1 MAKESWFQISNF
13 SDLKPRNEGGRVA
26 RVDIMGPI
34 GGWDVSGSEFLR
46 ELKDLGDVD
55 SIDLRIHSPGGSV
68 LDGWAIANGIKNHPA
83 HVVARVEGLA
93 ASMGSVVLMSAD
105 EIEVPRNAYVMIHN
119 VSGGAFGEAEEL
131 ESMAALMRK
140 LQDDVTDFYANATG
154 KDREEIA
161 EMMAAE
167 TWMNGED
174 AVEHGFATRV
184 LEPVKVAACADL
196 ETLVS
201 KFENVPVA
209 VLELQQ
215 EEPTQEGEQAE
226 ELADSLK
233 EESVEEEPTED
244 QEAAE
249 IEADQEAIEKELQ
262 DEVKAKA
269 ELSTWARILA
279 ALSGDKS
286 ADNDGGS
293 SAKAAL
299 HRAEKLEAE
308 LSGRVD
314 ELEKIQDELEILR
327 AENKELESC
336 ALTVESRLIECG
348 FDFAEAGDLPV
359 PNARNISNVR
369 ETYLAMQPGQERRE
383 FFAENRKEIERLQS
397 E

>member
-1 MAKESWFQISNF
+1 MAKESWFEISN
-13 SDLKPRNEGGRVA
+13 SADLEPRNEGGRVA

-105 EIEVPRNAYVMIHN
+105 EIEVPQNAYVMIHN

-131 ESMAALMRK
+131 ESMAQLMRK

-184 LEPVKVAACADL
+184 LEPVKAAACADL

-201 KFENVPVA
+201 KFENVPEA
-209 VLELQQ
+209 VLELQA
-215 EEPTQEGEQAE
+215 EEPHLEEDQVDEVEDLLEEDQAQES
-226 ELADSLK
+226 D
-233 EESVEEEPTED
+233 D
-244 QEAAE
+244 QEAAD
-249 IEADQEAIEKELQ
+249 IEADQEEIEEELQ
-262 DEVKAKA
+262 DEVKAKK
-269 ELSTWARILA
+269 ELSAWARILA
-279 ALSGDKS
+279 ALSGDKC
-286 ADNDGGS
+286 ADNHEGS
-293 SAKAAL
+293 SARAAL
-299 HRAEKLEAE
+299 ARAEKLEAE

-314 ELEKIQDELEILR
+314 ELEKVQAELEILR

-348 FDFAEAGDLPV
+348 FDFAEASDLPA
-359 PNARNISNVR
+359 PNANKIGNVL

-383 FFAENRKEIERLQS
+383 FFAKNRKEIERLQS

>member
-1 MAKESWFQISNF
+1 MAKESWFNISN
-13 SDLKPRNEGGRVA
+13 SADLEPRNEGGRVA

-83 HVVARVEGLA
+83 HVVATVEGLA
-93 ASMGSVVLMSAD
+93 ASMGSVVLLSAD
-105 EIEVPRNAYVMIHN
+105 EIQVPQNAYVMIHN

-167 TWMNGED
+167 TWMNGAD

-184 LEPVKVAACADL
+184 LEPVKAAACADL
-196 ETLVS
+196 DTLVA
-201 KFENVPVA
+201 KFENVPAA
-209 VLELQQ
+209 VLELQA
-215 EEPTQEGEQAE
+215 EEPAEEETQVEEIEDLLEEDQAE
-226 ELADSLK
+226 ESD
-233 EESVEEEPTED
+233 D
-244 QEAAE
+244 QESA
-249 IEADQEAIEKELQ
+249 EADQEEIEKELQ
-262 DEVKAKA
+262 TEISAKK
-269 ELSTWARILA
+269 ELSTWGRILA
-279 ALSGDKS
+279 ALSGEDSS
-286 ADNDGGS
+286 ADNHEES

-299 HRAEKLEAE
+299 ARADKLEAE
-308 LSGRVD
+308 LSGRVS
-314 ELEKIQDELEILR
+314 ELEKIQEEMDILR
-327 AENKELESC
+327 DQNREMESC

-348 FDFAEAGDLPV
+348 FDFAEASDLPA
-359 PNARNISNVR
+359 PNQNKIGNAL
-369 ETYLAMQPGQERRE
+369 ETYLGMQPGKERRE
-383 FFAENRKEIERLQS
+383 FFAKNRKEIERLQS

>member
-1 MAKESWFQISNF
+1 MAKESWFEISN
-13 SDLKPRNEGGRVA
+13 SADLEPRNEGGRVA

-46 ELKDLGDVD
+46 ELKNLGDVD

-105 EIEVPRNAYVMIHN
+105 EIEVPQNAYVMIHN
-119 VSGGAFGEAEEL
+119 VSGGAFGEADEL

-167 TWMNGED
+167 TWMNGQD

-184 LEPVKVAACADL
+184 LEPVKAAACADL

-201 KFENVPVA
+201 KFENVPEA
-209 VLELQQ
+209 VLELQGKEPVL
-215 EEPTQEGEQAE
+215 EEDQ
-226 ELADSLK
+226 
-233 EESVEEEPTED
+233 VEEVEAIEEDQAQESDD

-249 IEADQEAIEKELQ
+249 IEADQEEIEKELQ
-262 DEVKAKA
+262 DEVRAKA
-269 ELSTWARILA
+269 ELSTWGRILA

-286 ADNDGGS
+286 ADNHEGS

-299 HRAEKLEAE
+299 QRAEKLEAE

-348 FDFAEAGDLPV
+348 FDFAEASDLPA
-359 PNARNISNVR
+359 PNANKIGNVL

-383 FFAENRKEIERLQS
+383 FFAKNRKEIERLQS

>member
-1 MAKESWFQISNF
+1 MAKESWFQISN
-13 SDLKPRNEGGRVA
+13 SADLEPRNEGGRVA

-105 EIEVPRNAYVMIHN
+105 EIEVPQNAYVMIHN
-119 VSGGAFGEAEEL
+119 VSGGAFGEADEL

-184 LEPVKVAACADL
+184 LEPVKAAACADL

-201 KFENVPVA
+201 KFENVPEA
-209 VLELQQ
+209 VLELQAQ
-215 EEPTQEGEQAE
+215 EPDLEQ
-226 ELADSLK
+226 DQ
-233 EESVEEEPTED
+233 VEEVEALEED
-244 QEAAE
+244 EAQGSDDQDSAD
-249 IEADQEAIEKELQ
+249 IEADQEEIEKELQ

-269 ELSTWARILA
+269 ELSTWGRILA

-286 ADNDGGS
+286 ADNHEGS

-299 HRAEKLEAE
+299 QRAEKLEAE

-348 FDFAEAGDLPV
+348 FDFAEASDLPA
-359 PNARNISNVR
+359 PNAKNVGNVL

-383 FFAENRKEIERLQS
+383 FFAKNRKEIERLQS

>member
-1 MAKESWFQISNF
+1 MAKSSWFEISN
-13 SDLKPRNEGGRVA
+13 STALEPRNEGGRVA

-105 EIEVPRNAYVMIHN
+105 EIEVPQNAYVMIHN
-119 VSGGAFGEAEEL
+119 VSGGAFGEADEL

-184 LEPVKVAACADL
+184 LEPVKAAACADL

-201 KFENVPVA
+201 KFENVPEA
-209 VLELQQ
+209 VLELQA
-215 EEPTQEGEQAE
+215 EEPDLEQ
-226 ELADSLK
+226 DQ
-233 EESVEEEPTED
+233 VEEVEALEED
-244 QEAAE
+244 EAQESDDQDAAE
-249 IEADQEAIEKELQ
+249 IEADQAEIEKELQ
-262 DEVKAKA
+262 EEA
-269 ELSTWARILA
+269 ELSTWGRILA

-286 ADNDGGS
+286 ADNHGES

-299 HRAEKLEAE
+299 VRAEKLEAE

-348 FDFAEAGDLPV
+348 FDFAEAADLPA
-359 PNARNISNVR
+359 PNAKNGNVL
-369 ETYLAMQPGQERRE
+369 ESYLGMQPGQERRE
-383 FFAENRKEIERLQS
+383 FFAKNRKEIERLQS

>member
-1 MAKESWFQISNF
+1 MAKSSWFEISN
-13 SDLKPRNEGGRVA
+13 STALEPRNEGGRVA

-55 SIDLRIHSPGGSV
+55 SIDLRIHSPGGSI
-68 LDGWAIANGIKNHPA
+68 LDGLAIFNGIKNHPA
-83 HVVARVEGLA
+83 KVVGRVEGLA
-93 ASMGSVVLMSAD
+93 ASMGSVVLMAAD
-105 EIEVPRNAYVMIHN
+105 EIEIPENAYVMIHN
-119 VSGGAFGEAEEL
+119 VSGGAYGDIEEL

-140 LQDDVTDFYANATG
+140 LQDDVTDLYADATG
-154 KDREEIA
+154 KDRGEIA
-161 EMMAAE
+161 ELMAAE
-167 TWMNGED
+167 TWFNGKD
-174 AVEHGFATRV
+174 AVENGFATRV
-184 LEPVKVAACADL
+184 LEPVKAAACADL

-201 KFENVPVA
+201 KFENVPEA
-209 VLELQQ
+209 VLELQA
-215 EEPTQEGEQAE
+215 EEPVLEQ
-226 ELADSLK
+226 DQ
-233 EESVEEEPTED
+233 VEEVEALEED
-244 QEAAE
+244 EAQESDDQDAAE
-249 IEADQEAIEKELQ
+249 IEADQAEIEKELQ
-262 DEVKAKA
+262 EEVKAKA
-269 ELSTWARILA
+269 ELSTWGRILA

-286 ADNDGGS
+286 AENDGEL

-299 HRAEKLEAE
+299 ARAEKLEAE

-348 FDFAEAGDLPV
+348 FDFAEASDLPA
-359 PNARNISNVR
+359 PNANKIGNVL

-383 FFAENRKEIERLQS
+383 FFAKNRKEIERLQS

>member
-1 MAKESWFQISNF
+1 MAKHWFEISN
-13 SDLKPRNEGGRVA
+13 SADLEPRNEGGRVA
-26 RVDIMGPI
+26 RVDITGPI

-105 EIEVPRNAYVMIHN
+105 EIEVPQNAYVMIHN
-119 VSGGAFGEAEEL
+119 VSGGAFGEADEL

-167 TWMNGED
+167 TWMNGQD

-184 LEPVKVAACADL
+184 LEPVKAAACADL
-196 ETLVS
+196 DTLVS
-201 KFENVPVA
+201 KFENVPEA
-209 VLELQQ
+209 VLELQAKEPVL
-215 EEPTQEGEQAE
+215 EEDQ
-226 ELADSLK
+226 
-233 EESVEEEPTED
+233 VEEVEALEED
-244 QEAAE
+244 EAQESDDQGEAE
-249 IEADQEAIEKELQ
+249 IEADQEEIEKELQ
-262 DEVKAKA
+262 DEVARA
-269 ELSTWARILA
+269 ELSTWGRILA

-286 ADNDGGS
+286 AENDEGS

-299 HRAEKLEAE
+299 QRAEKLEAE
-308 LSGRVD
+308 LSGRVN

-348 FDFAEAGDLPV
+348 FDFAEASDLPA
-359 PNARNISNVR
+359 PNANKIGNVL

-383 FFAENRKEIERLQS
+383 FFAKNRKEIERLQS

>member
-1 MAKESWFQISNF
+1 MAKESWFEISN
-13 SDLKPRNEGGRVA
+13 SADLEPRNEGGRVA

-105 EIEVPRNAYVMIHN
+105 EIEVPQNAYVMIHN
-119 VSGGAFGEAEEL
+119 VSGGAFGEADEL

-161 EMMAAE
+161 DMMAAE

-184 LEPVKVAACADL
+184 LEPVKAAACADL

-201 KFENVPVA
+201 KFENVPEA
-209 VLELQQ
+209 VLELQA
-215 EEPTQEGEQAE
+215 EEPHLEEDQVDEVEDLLEEDQAQES
-226 ELADSLK
+226 D
-233 EESVEEEPTED
+233 D
-244 QEAAE
+244 QEAAD
-249 IEADQEAIEKELQ
+249 IEADQEEIEEELQ
-262 DEVKAKA
+262 DEVKAKK
-269 ELSTWARILA
+269 ELSAFARILA
-279 ALSGDKS
+279 ALSGDKC
-286 ADNDGGS
+286 ADNHEGS
-293 SAKAAL
+293 SARAAL
-299 HRAEKLEAE
+299 ARAEKLEAE

-314 ELEKIQDELEILR
+314 ELEKVQAELEILR

-348 FDFAEAGDLPV
+348 FDFAEASDLPA
-359 PNARNISNVR
+359 PNANKIGNVL

-383 FFAENRKEIERLQS
+383 FFAKNRKEIERLQS

>member
-1 MAKESWFQISNF
+1 MAKESWFEISN
-13 SDLKPRNEGGRVA
+13 SADLEPRNEGGRVA

-105 EIEVPRNAYVMIHN
+105 EIEVPQNAYVMIHN
-119 VSGGAFGEAEEL
+119 VSGGAFGEADEL

-140 LQDDVTDFYANATG
+140 LQDDVTDVYANATG
-154 KDREEIA
+154 KDREKIA
-161 EMMAAE
+161 DMMAAE

-184 LEPVKVAACADL
+184 LETVKAAACADL

-201 KFENVPVA
+201 KFENVPEA
-209 VLELQQ
+209 VLELQA
-215 EEPTQEGEQAE
+215 EEPHLEEDQVDEVEDLLEEDQAQESG
-226 ELADSLK
+226 
-233 EESVEEEPTED
+233 D
-244 QEAAE
+244 QEAAD
-249 IEADQEAIEKELQ
+249 IEADQEEIEEELQ
-262 DEVKAKA
+262 DEVKAKK
-269 ELSTWARILA
+269 ELSAWARILA
-279 ALSGDKS
+279 ALSGDKC
-286 ADNDGGS
+286 ADNHEGS
-293 SAKAAL
+293 SARAAL
-299 HRAEKLEAE
+299 QRAEKLEAE

-314 ELEKIQDELEILR
+314 ELEKVQAELEILR

-348 FDFAEAGDLPV
+348 FDFAEASDLPA
-359 PNARNISNVR
+359 PNANKIGNVL

-383 FFAENRKEIERLQS
+383 FFAKNRKEIERLQS

>member
-1 MAKESWFQISNF
+1 MAKESWFEISN
-13 SDLKPRNEGGRVA
+13 SADLEPRNEGGRVA

-105 EIEVPRNAYVMIHN
+105 EIEVPQNAYVMIHN

-131 ESMAALMRK
+131 ESMAQLMRK

-184 LEPVKVAACADL
+184 LEPVKAAACADL

-201 KFENVPVA
+201 KFENVPEA
-209 VLELQQ
+209 VLELQAEQ
-215 EEPTQEGEQAE
+215 PDLEEA
-226 ELADSLK
+226 K
-233 EESVEEEPTED
+233 VEEVEALEEDPAQEADD
-244 QEAAE
+244 QEAAK
-249 IEADQEAIEKELQ
+249 IEADQEEIEKELQ

-269 ELSTWARILA
+269 ELSTWGRILA

-286 ADNDGGS
+286 AGNDEGS

-299 HRAEKLEAE
+299 QRAEKLEAE

-348 FDFAEAGDLPV
+348 FDFAEAADLPA
-359 PNARNISNVR
+359 PNAKNVGNVL

-383 FFAENRKEIERLQS
+383 FLAKNRNEIERLQS

>member
-1 MAKESWFQISNF
+1 MAKESWFNISN
-13 SDLKPRNEGGRVA
+13 SADLEPRNEGGRVA

-83 HVVARVEGLA
+83 HVVATVEGLA
-93 ASMGSVVLMSAD
+93 ASMGSVVLLSAD
-105 EIEVPRNAYVMIHN
+105 EIQVPQNAYVMIHN

-161 EMMAAE
+161 DMMAAE
-167 TWMNGED
+167 TWMNGAD

-184 LEPVKVAACADL
+184 LEPVKAAACADL
-196 ETLVS
+196 DTIVA
-201 KFENVPVA
+201 KFENVPAA
-209 VLELQQ
+209 VLELQA
-215 EEPTQEGEQAE
+215 EEPAEEETQVEEIEDSLEEDQAE
-226 ELADSLK
+226 ESD
-233 EESVEEEPTED
+233 E
-244 QEAAE
+244 EAA
-249 IEADQEAIEKELQ
+249 EADQEEIEKELQ
-262 DEVKAKA
+262 TEISAKK
-269 ELSTWARILA
+269 ELSTWGRILA
-279 ALSGDKS
+279 ALSGEDSS
-286 ADNDGGS
+286 ADNHEES

-299 HRAEKLEAE
+299 ARADKLEAE
-308 LSGRVD
+308 LSGRVS
-314 ELEKIQDELEILR
+314 ELEKIQEEMDILR
-327 AENKELESC
+327 DQNREMESC

-348 FDFAEAGDLPV
+348 FDFAEASDLPA
-359 PNARNISNVR
+359 PNQNKIGNAL
-369 ETYLAMQPGQERRE
+369 ETYLGMQPGKERRE
-383 FFAENRKEIERLQS
+383 FFAKNRKEIERLQS

>member
-1 MAKESWFQISNF
+1 MAKESWFQISN
-13 SDLKPRNEGGRVA
+13 SADLEPRNEGGRVA

-105 EIEVPRNAYVMIHN
+105 EIEVPQNAYVMIHN
-119 VSGGAFGEAEEL
+119 VSGGAFGEADEL

-184 LEPVKVAACADL
+184 LEPVKAAACADL

-201 KFENVPVA
+201 KFENVPEA
-209 VLELQQ
+209 VLELQA
-215 EEPTQEGEQAE
+215 EEPVLEEDQVEEVEALEDDQAE
-226 ELADSLK
+226 ESD
-233 EESVEEEPTED
+233 D

-262 DEVKAKA
+262 EEVKAKA
-269 ELSTWARILA
+269 ELSTWGRILA

-286 ADNDGGS
+286 ADNHGES

-299 HRAEKLEAE
+299 VRAEKLEAE

-348 FDFAEAGDLPV
+348 FDFAEAADLPA
-359 PNARNISNVR
+359 PNAKNGNVL
-369 ETYLAMQPGQERRE
+369 ESYLGMQPGQERRE
-383 FFAENRKEIERLQS
+383 FFAKNRKEIERLQS

>member
-1 MAKESWFQISNF
+1 MAKASWFEISN
-13 SDLKPRNEGGRVA
+13 SADLSPRNEGGRVA

-46 ELKDLGDVD
+46 ELKDLGDD
-55 SIDLRIHSPGGSV
+55 ISEIDLRVHSPGGSI
-68 LDGWAIANGIKNHPA
+68 LDGLAIFNGIKNHPA
-83 HVVARVEGLA
+83 KVVGRVEGLA
-93 ASMGSVVLMSAD
+93 ASMGSVVLMAAD
-105 EIEVPRNAYVMIHN
+105 EIEIPENAYVMIHN
-119 VSGGAFGEAEEL
+119 VSGGAYGDIEEL

-140 LQDDVTDFYANATG
+140 LQDDVTDLYADATG
-154 KDREEIA
+154 KDRSEIA
-161 EMMAAE
+161 KLMADE

-174 AVEHGFATRV
+174 AVKHGFATRV
-184 LEPVKVAACADL
+184 LEPVKAAACADL
-196 ETLVS
+196 KTLVS
-201 KFENVPVA
+201 KFENVPEA
-209 VLELQQ
+209 VLELQAQ
-215 EEPTQEGEQAE
+215 EPDLE
-226 ELADSLK
+226 EDQVEEIEDSL
-233 EESVEEEPTED
+233 EEDQAQESDD

-269 ELSTWARILA
+269 ELSTWGRILA

-286 ADNDGGS
+286 AGNDGES

-299 HRAEKLEAE
+299 VRAEKLEAE

-314 ELEKIQDELEILR
+314 ELEKIQGQLEILR

-348 FDFAEAGDLPV
+348 FDFAEASDLPA
-359 PNARNISNVR
+359 PNAKNVGNVL

-383 FFAENRKEIERLQS
+383 FFAKNRKEIERLQS

>member
-1 MAKESWFQISNF
+1 MAKESWFEISN
-13 SDLKPRNEGGRVA
+13 SADLEPRNEGGRVA

-105 EIEVPRNAYVMIHN
+105 EIEVPQNAYVMIHN
-119 VSGGAFGEAEEL
+119 VSGGAFGEADEL

-184 LEPVKVAACADL
+184 LEPVKAAACADL

-201 KFENVPVA
+201 KFENVPEA
-209 VLELQQ
+209 VLELQA
-215 EEPTQEGEQAE
+215 EEPVLEEDQVEEVEALEDDQAE
-226 ELADSLK
+226 ESD
-233 EESVEEEPTED
+233 D

-262 DEVKAKA
+262 EEVKAKA
-269 ELSTWARILA
+269 ELSTWGRILA

-286 ADNDGGS
+286 ADNHGES

-299 HRAEKLEAE
+299 VRAEKLEAE

-348 FDFAEAGDLPV
+348 FDFAEAADLPA
-359 PNARNISNVR
+359 PNAKNGNVL
-369 ETYLAMQPGQERRE
+369 ESYLGMQPGQERRE
-383 FFAENRKEIERLQS
+383 FFAKNRKEIERLQS

>member
-1 MAKESWFQISNF
+1 MAKESWFEISN
-13 SDLKPRNEGGRVA
+13 SADLEPRNEGGRVA

-105 EIEVPRNAYVMIHN
+105 EIEVPQNAYVMIHN

-184 LEPVKVAACADL
+184 LEPVKAAACADL

-201 KFENVPVA
+201 KFENVPEA
-209 VLELQQ
+209 VLELQA
-215 EEPTQEGEQAE
+215 EEPDLEQ
-226 ELADSLK
+226 DQ
-233 EESVEEEPTED
+233 VEEVEALEEDQAQESDD

-249 IEADQEAIEKELQ
+249 IEADQEEIEKELQ
-262 DEVKAKA
+262 DEVEAKA

-286 ADNDGGS
+286 AENDGES

-299 HRAEKLEAE
+299 VRAEKLEAE
-308 LSGRVD
+308 LSGRVN

-348 FDFAEAGDLPV
+348 FDFAEASDLPA
-359 PNARNISNVR
+359 PNANKIGNVL
-369 ETYLAMQPGQERRE
+369 ETYLAMQSGQERRE
-383 FFAENRKEIERLQS
+383 FFAKNRKEIERLQS

>member
-1 MAKESWFQISNF
+1 MAKHWFEISN
-13 SDLKPRNEGGRVA
+13 SADLEPRNEGGRVA
-26 RVDIMGPI
+26 RVDITGPI

-46 ELKDLGDVD
+46 ELKNLGDVD

-105 EIEVPRNAYVMIHN
+105 EIEVPQNAYVMIHN

-184 LEPVKVAACADL
+184 LEPVKAAACADL

-201 KFENVPVA
+201 KFENVPEA
-209 VLELQQ
+209 VLELQA
-215 EEPTQEGEQAE
+215 EEPAE
-226 ELADSLK
+226 EEDQ
-233 EESVEEEPTED
+233 VEEVEALEED
-244 QEAAE
+244 QVQESDDQGEAE
-249 IEADQEAIEKELQ
+249 IEADQEEIEKELQ

-269 ELSTWARILA
+269 ELSTWGRILA

-286 ADNDGGS
+286 AENDGES

-299 HRAEKLEAE
+299 VRAEKLEAE

-327 AENKELESC
+327 AENKELENC

-348 FDFAEAGDLPV
+348 FDFAEAADLPA
-359 PNARNISNVR
+359 PNAKNVGNVL
-369 ETYLAMQPGQERRE
+369 ESYLAMQPGQERRE
-383 FFAENRKEIERLQS
+383 FFAKNRKEIERLQS

>member
-1 MAKESWFQISNF
+1 MAKSSWFEISN
-13 SDLKPRNEGGRVA
+13 STALEPRNEGGRVA

-105 EIEVPRNAYVMIHN
+105 EIEVPQNAYVMIHN
-119 VSGGAFGEAEEL
+119 VSGGAFGEADEL

-184 LEPVKVAACADL
+184 LEPVKAAACADL

-201 KFENVPVA
+201 KFENVPEA
-209 VLELQQ
+209 VLELQA
-215 EEPTQEGEQAE
+215 EEPVLEEDQVEEVEALEDDQAE
-226 ELADSLK
+226 ESD
-233 EESVEEEPTED
+233 D
-244 QEAAE
+244 QDAAE
-249 IEADQEAIEKELQ
+249 IEADQAEIEKELQ
-262 DEVKAKA
+262 EEA
-269 ELSTWARILA
+269 ELSTWGRILA

-286 ADNDGGS
+286 ADNHGES

-299 HRAEKLEAE
+299 VRAEKLEAE

-348 FDFAEAGDLPV
+348 FDFAEAADLPA
-359 PNARNISNVR
+359 PNAKNGNVL
-369 ETYLAMQPGQERRE
+369 ESYLGMQPGQERRE
-383 FFAENRKEIERLQS
+383 FFAKNRKEIERLQS

>member
-1 MAKESWFQISNF
+1 MAKQSWFNISN
-13 SDLKPRNEGGRVA
+13 SADLEPRNEGGRVA

-93 ASMGSVVLMSAD
+93 ASMGSVVLLSAD
-105 EIEVPRNAYVMIHN
+105 EIEVPQNAYVMIHN

-140 LQDDVTDFYANATG
+140 LQDDVTDFYASATG

-167 TWMNGED
+167 TWMNGAD

-184 LEPVKVAACADL
+184 LEPVKAAACADL
-196 ETLVS
+196 NTLVS
-201 KFENVPVA
+201 KFENVPEA
-209 VLELQQ
+209 LLELQA
-215 EEPTQEGEQAE
+215 EEPAEEEAKVEEIEDSLEEDQAE
-226 ELADSLK
+226 ESD
-233 EESVEEEPTED
+233 D

-249 IEADQEAIEKELQ
+249 IEADQEEIQKELQ
-262 DEVKAKA
+262 DELKAKS
-269 ELSTWARILA
+269 ELSTWGRILA
-279 ALSGDKS
+279 AISGDS
-286 ADNDGGS
+286 CAENDGGS

-299 HRAEKLEAE
+299 VRAEKLEAE

-314 ELEKIQDELEILR
+314 ELEKIQDQLEILR
-327 AENKELESC
+327 AENKELESA

-348 FDFAEAGDLPV
+348 FDFAEASDLPA
-359 PNARNISNVR
+359 PNQNKIGNAL
-369 ETYLAMQPGQERRE
+369 ETYLGMQPGKERRE
-383 FFAENRKEIERLQS
+383 FFAKNRKEIERLQS

>member
-1 MAKESWFQISNF
+1 MAKESWFEISN
-13 SDLKPRNEGGRVA
+13 SADLEPRNEGGRVA

-105 EIEVPRNAYVMIHN
+105 EIEVPQNAYVMIHN
-119 VSGGAFGEAEEL
+119 VSGGAFGEADEL

-154 KDREEIA
+154 KDREEVA

-184 LEPVKVAACADL
+184 LEPVKAAACADL
-196 ETLVS
+196 DTLLS
-201 KFENVPVA
+201 KFENVPEA
-209 VLELQQ
+209 VLELQA
-215 EEPTQEGEQAE
+215 EEPDLEVDQ
-226 ELADSLK
+226 
-233 EESVEEEPTED
+233 VEEVEALED
-244 QEAAE
+244 DQAQESEEEAA
-249 IEADQEAIEKELQ
+249 EADQEEIEKELQ
-262 DEVKAKA
+262 EEVKAKK
-269 ELSTWARILA
+269 ELSAWARILA
-279 ALSGDKS
+279 ALSSDKC
-286 ADNDGGS
+286 ADNHGES

-299 HRAEKLEAE
+299 VRADKLEAE
-308 LSGRVD
+308 LSGRVS
-314 ELEKIQDELEILR
+314 ELEKVQAELEILR

-348 FDFAEAGDLPV
+348 FDFAEAADLPA
-359 PNARNISNVR
+359 PNAKNVGNVL

-383 FFAENRKEIERLQS
+383 FLAKNRREIERLQS

>member
-1 MAKESWFQISNF
+1 MAKHWFEISN
-13 SDLKPRNEGGRVA
+13 SADLEPRNEGGRVA
-26 RVDIMGPI
+26 RVDITGPI

-46 ELKDLGDVD
+46 ELKALGNDVD
-55 SIDLRIHSPGGSV
+55 TIDLRIHSPGGSV

-105 EIEVPRNAYVMIHN
+105 EIEVPQNAYVMIHN
-119 VSGGAFGEAEEL
+119 VSGGAFGEADEL

-154 KDREEIA
+154 KDRQEIA

-184 LEPVKVAACADL
+184 LEPVKAAACADL

-201 KFENVPVA
+201 KFENVPEA
-209 VLELQQ
+209 VLELQA
-215 EEPTQEGEQAE
+215 EEPALE
-226 ELADSLK
+226 EDQ
-233 EESVEEEPTED
+233 VEEVEALEED
-244 QEAAE
+244 QVQESDDQGEAE
-249 IEADQEAIEKELQ
+249 IEADQEEIEKELQ
-262 DEVKAKA
+262 DEVARA
-269 ELSTWARILA
+269 ELSTWGRILA

-286 ADNDGGS
+286 AENDEGS

-299 HRAEKLEAE
+299 QRAEKLEAE

-348 FDFAEAGDLPV
+348 FDFAEASDLPA
-359 PNARNISNVR
+359 PNANKIGNVL

-383 FFAENRKEIERLQS
+383 FFAKNRKEIERLQS

>member
-1 MAKESWFQISNF
+1 MAKSSWFEISN
-13 SDLKPRNEGGRVA
+13 STALEPRNEGGRVA

-105 EIEVPRNAYVMIHN
+105 EIEIPQNAYVMIHN
-119 VSGGAFGEAEEL
+119 VSGGAFGEADEL

-184 LEPVKVAACADL
+184 LEPVKAAACADL

-201 KFENVPVA
+201 KFENVPEA
-209 VLELQQ
+209 VLELQAK
-215 EEPTQEGEQAE
+215 EPDLEQ
-226 ELADSLK
+226 DQ
-233 EESVEEEPTED
+233 VEEVEALEED
-244 QEAAE
+244 EAQESDDQDAAE
-249 IEADQEAIEKELQ
+249 IEADQAEIGKELQ

-269 ELSTWARILA
+269 ELSTWGRILA

-286 ADNDGGS
+286 ADNHEGS

-299 HRAEKLEAE
+299 QRAEKLEAE

-314 ELEKIQDELEILR
+314 EIDKIQAELELVR
-327 AENKELESC
+327 SEKKELESC

-348 FDFAEAGDLPV
+348 FDFAEAADLPA
-359 PNARNISNVR
+359 PNAKNVGNVL

-383 FFAENRKEIERLQS
+383 FFAKNRKEIERLQS

>member
-1 MAKESWFQISNF
+1 MAKESWFQISN
-13 SDLKPRNEGGRVA
+13 SADLEPRNEGGRVA

-105 EIEVPRNAYVMIHN
+105 EIEVPQNAYVMIHN
-119 VSGGAFGEAEEL
+119 VSGGAFGEADEL

-184 LEPVKVAACADL
+184 LEPVKAAACADL

-201 KFENVPVA
+201 KFENVPEA
-209 VLELQQ
+209 VLELQAQ
-215 EEPTQEGEQAE
+215 EPDLEQ
-226 ELADSLK
+226 DQ
-233 EESVEEEPTED
+233 VEEVEALEED
-244 QEAAE
+244 EAQGSDDQDSAD
-249 IEADQEAIEKELQ
+249 IEADQEEIEKELQ

-269 ELSTWARILA
+269 ELSTWGRILA

-286 ADNDGGS
+286 ADNHEGS

-299 HRAEKLEAE
+299 QRAEKLEAE

-348 FDFAEAGDLPV
+348 FDFAEASDLPA
-359 PNARNISNVR
+359 PNAKNVGNVL

-383 FFAENRKEIERLQS
+383 FLAKNRREIERLQS

>member
-1 MAKESWFQISNF
+1 MAKHWFEISN
-13 SDLKPRNEGGRVA
+13 SADLEPRNEGGRVA
-26 RVDIMGPI
+26 RVDITGPI

-46 ELKDLGDVD
+46 ELKNLGDVD

-105 EIEVPRNAYVMIHN
+105 EIEVPQNAYVMIHN

-184 LEPVKVAACADL
+184 LEPVKAAACADL

-201 KFENVPVA
+201 KFENVPEA
-209 VLELQQ
+209 VLELQA
-215 EEPTQEGEQAE
+215 EEPALE
-226 ELADSLK
+226 EDQ
-233 EESVEEEPTED
+233 VEEVEALEEDQVQESDD

-249 IEADQEAIEKELQ
+249 IEADQEEIEKELQ
-262 DEVKAKA
+262 TEISAKK
-269 ELSTWARILA
+269 ELSTWGRILA
-279 ALSGDKS
+279 ALSGEDSS
-286 ADNDGGS
+286 ADNHEGS

-299 HRAEKLEAE
+299 ARADKLEAE
-308 LSGRVD
+308 LSGRVN

-348 FDFAEAGDLPV
+348 FDFAEASDLPA
-359 PNARNISNVR
+359 PNQNKIGNAL
-369 ETYLAMQPGQERRE
+369 ETYLGMQPGQDRRE
-383 FFAENRKEIERLQS
+383 FLAKNRREIERLQS

>member
-1 MAKESWFQISNF
+1 MAKHWFEISN
-13 SDLKPRNEGGRVA
+13 SADLEPRNEGGRVA
-26 RVDIMGPI
+26 RVDITGPI

-46 ELKDLGDVD
+46 ELKALGNDVD

-105 EIEVPRNAYVMIHN
+105 EIEVPQNAYVMIHN
-119 VSGGAFGEAEEL
+119 VSGGAFGEADEL

-154 KDREEIA
+154 KDRQEIA

-184 LEPVKVAACADL
+184 LEPVKAAACADL

-201 KFENVPVA
+201 KFENVPEA
-209 VLELQQ
+209 VLELQA
-215 EEPTQEGEQAE
+215 EEPALE
-226 ELADSLK
+226 EDQ
-233 EESVEEEPTED
+233 VEEVEALEED
-244 QEAAE
+244 QVQESDDQGEAE
-249 IEADQEAIEKELQ
+249 IEADQEEIEKELQ
-262 DEVKAKA
+262 DEVARA
-269 ELSTWARILA
+269 ELSTWGRILA

-286 ADNDGGS
+286 AENDEGS

-299 HRAEKLEAE
+299 QRAEKLEAE

-348 FDFAEAGDLPV
+348 FDFAEASDLPA
-359 PNARNISNVR
+359 PNANKIGNVL

-383 FFAENRKEIERLQS
+383 FFAKNRKEIERLQS

>member
-1 MAKESWFQISNF
+1 MAKSSWFEISN
-13 SDLKPRNEGGRVA
+13 STALEPRNEGGRVA

-105 EIEVPRNAYVMIHN
+105 EIEVPQNAYVMIHN
-119 VSGGAFGEAEEL
+119 VSGGAFGEADEL

-184 LEPVKVAACADL
+184 LEPVKAAACADL

-201 KFENVPVA
+201 KFENVPEA
-209 VLELQQ
+209 VLELQA
-215 EEPTQEGEQAE
+215 EEPVLEEDQVEEVEALEDDQAE
-226 ELADSLK
+226 KSD
-233 EESVEEEPTED
+233 D

-262 DEVKAKA
+262 EEVKAKA
-269 ELSTWARILA
+269 ELSTWGRILA

-286 ADNDGGS
+286 ADNHGES

-299 HRAEKLEAE
+299 VRAEKLEAE

-348 FDFAEAGDLPV
+348 FDFAEAADLPA
-359 PNARNISNVR
+359 PNAKNGNVL
-369 ETYLAMQPGQERRE
+369 ESYLGMQPGQERRE
-383 FFAENRKEIERLQS
+383 FFAKNRKEIERLQS

>member
-1 MAKESWFQISNF
+1 MAKESWFEISN
-13 SDLKPRNEGGRVA
+13 SADLEPRNEGGRVA

-105 EIEVPRNAYVMIHN
+105 EIEVPQNAYVMIHN
-119 VSGGAFGEAEEL
+119 VSGGAFGEADEL

-154 KDREEIA
+154 KGREEIA

-184 LEPVKVAACADL
+184 LEPVKAAACADL

-201 KFENVPVA
+201 KFDNVPEA
-209 VLELQQ
+209 VLELQA
-215 EEPTQEGEQAE
+215 EEPALEEDQVEEVKALEEDQAE
-226 ELADSLK
+226 ES
-233 EESVEEEPTED
+233 ED
-244 QEAAE
+244 QEAAD
-249 IEADQEAIEKELQ
+249 IEADQEEIEEELQ
-262 DEVKAKA
+262 DEVKAKK
-269 ELSTWARILA
+269 ELSAWARILA
-279 ALSGDKS
+279 ALSGDKC
-286 ADNDGGS
+286 ADNHEGS

-299 HRAEKLEAE
+299 ARAEKLEAE

-314 ELEKIQDELEILR
+314 ELEKVQAELEILR

-348 FDFAEAGDLPV
+348 FDFAEASDLPA
-359 PNARNISNVR
+359 PNANKIGNVL
-369 ETYLAMQPGQERRE
+369 ETYLAMQPGHERRE
-383 FFAENRKEIERLQS
+383 FFAKNRKEIERLQS

>member
-1 MAKESWFQISNF
+1 MAKESWFEISN
-13 SDLKPRNEGGRVA
+13 SADLEPRNEGGRVA

-105 EIEVPRNAYVMIHN
+105 EIEVPQNAYVMIHN

-184 LEPVKVAACADL
+184 LEPVKAAACADL

-201 KFENVPVA
+201 KFENVPEA
-209 VLELQQ
+209 VLELQA
-215 EEPTQEGEQAE
+215 EEPAE
-226 ELADSLK
+226 EEDQ
-233 EESVEEEPTED
+233 VEEVEALEED
-244 QEAAE
+244 QVQESDDQGEAE
-249 IEADQEAIEKELQ
+249 IEADQEEIEKELQ

-269 ELSTWARILA
+269 ELSTWGRILA

-286 ADNDGGS
+286 AENDGES

-299 HRAEKLEAE
+299 VRAEKLEAE

-327 AENKELESC
+327 AENKELENC

-348 FDFAEAGDLPV
+348 FDFAEAADLPA
-359 PNARNISNVR
+359 PNAKNVGNVL
-369 ETYLAMQPGQERRE
+369 ESYLAMQPGQERRE
-383 FFAENRKEIERLQS
+383 FFAKNRKEIERLQS

>member
-1 MAKESWFQISNF
+1 MAKESWFEISN
-13 SDLKPRNEGGRVA
+13 SADLEPRNEGGRVA

-105 EIEVPRNAYVMIHN
+105 EIEVPQNAYVMIHN

-167 TWMNGED
+167 TWMNGEE

-184 LEPVKVAACADL
+184 LEPVKAAACADL
-196 ETLVS
+196 GTLVS
-201 KFENVPVA
+201 KFENVPEA
-209 VLELQQ
+209 VLELQA
-215 EEPTQEGEQAE
+215 EEPALE
-226 ELADSLK
+226 EDQ
-233 EESVEEEPTED
+233 VEEVEALEED
-244 QEAAE
+244 QAQESDEEAA
-249 IEADQEAIEKELQ
+249 EADQEEIEKELQ
-262 DEVKAKA
+262 DEVKAKK
-269 ELSTWARILA
+269 ELSAWARILA
-279 ALSGDKS
+279 ALSGDKC
-286 ADNDGGS
+286 ADNHEGS

-299 HRAEKLEAE
+299 QRADKLEAE
-308 LSGRVD
+308 LSGRVS
-314 ELEKIQDELEILR
+314 ELEKIQEELEILR

-348 FDFAEAGDLPV
+348 FDFAEASDLPA
-359 PNARNISNVR
+359 PNQNKIGNAL
-369 ETYLAMQPGQERRE
+369 ETYLAMNPGQERRD
-383 FFAENRKEIERLQS
+383 FFAKNRKEIERLQS

>member
-1 MAKESWFQISNF
+1 MAKHWFEISN
-13 SDLKPRNEGGRVA
+13 SADLEPRNEGGRVA
-26 RVDIMGPI
+26 RVDITGPI

-46 ELKDLGDVD
+46 ELKALGNDVD
-55 SIDLRIHSPGGSV
+55 TIDLRIHSPGGSV

-105 EIEVPRNAYVMIHN
+105 EIEVPQNAYVMIHN
-119 VSGGAFGEAEEL
+119 VSGGAFGEADEL

-161 EMMAAE
+161 DMMAAE

-184 LEPVKVAACADL
+184 LEPVKAAACADL

-201 KFENVPVA
+201 KFENVPEA
-209 VLELQQ
+209 VLELQA
-215 EEPTQEGEQAE
+215 EEPHLE
-226 ELADSLK
+226 EDQ
-233 EESVEEEPTED
+233 VEEVEAIEEDQAQESDD
-244 QEAAE
+244 QEAAD
-249 IEADQEAIEKELQ
+249 IEADKEEIEEELQ
-262 DEVKAKA
+262 DEISAKK

-279 ALSGDKS
+279 AISGDKC
-286 ADNDGGS
+286 ADNHEGS

-299 HRAEKLEAE
+299 QRAEKLEAE
-308 LSGRVD
+308 LSGRVN
-314 ELEKIQDELEILR
+314 ELEKIQAELRILR
-327 AENKELESC
+327 AENQELESC

-348 FDFAEAGDLPV
+348 FDFAEASDLPA
-359 PNARNISNVR
+359 PNQNKIGNAL
-369 ETYLAMQPGQERRE
+369 ETYLAMNPGQERRA
-383 FFAENRKEIERLQS
+383 FLAKNRKEIERLQS